1 MFEKIKGQK
10 NNINDILF
18 YYSPKTLI
26 SDNQV
31 GRWHLLVSMKRKETK
46 YHERDF
52 TIEEQKL
59 IVTKYLQVHNCGLLN
74 SDKLL

>member
-1 MFEKIKGQK
+1 MIEKIEGQK
-10 NNINDILF
+10 TNINDILF

-26 SDNQV
+26 SEIQV

-52 TIEEQKL
+52 TIE
-59 IVTKYLQVHNCGLLN
+59 
-74 SDKLL
+74 